1 MIIDSHYHL
10 FWEGSDPYE
19 WFLGLARVGVEVF
32 GRETGEYGDPVE
44 LFKGLMPML
53 SDQTGDKLVAEM
65 DKANIDVTVLA
76 PLDFWLMCPT
86 TTETHLT
93 IEKKNE
99 IYAKAVEKYPEKLI
113 SLVGVDPRRKD
124 ALKLFKK
131 GIEEWGMKGLKLH
144 PTAGFYPHD
153 PACYPLYEK
162 AQEYDVPVLV
172 HTGGQPAPGQA
183 RYAQPIHIDTVAS
196 LFPDVKIIMAHMAFG
211 SWREAIDLA
220 TMKPNLYFD
229 FSAWQSHWNS
239 NPDYLYYPL
248 RTAIDMLGPWRVLFG
263 TDGAV
268 TNLIL
273 PPENWVNAIRNY
285 DSPSGITFTDNEI
298 EIMLGKAAAKLYKIG

>member
-1 MIIDSHYHL
+1 MIVDSHCHL

-19 WFLGLARVGVEVF
+19 WLLGIMRVAAAAL
-32 GRETGEYGDPVE
+32 GRETGEYGDPAE
-44 LFKGLMPML
+44 LLGELMPIL
-53 SDQTGDKLVAEM
+53 SDQTGDKLVSEM
-65 DKANIDVTVLA
+65 DKANIDMTVLA
-76 PLDFWLMCPT
+76 PLDFWLMHPT

-99 IYAKAVEKYPEKLI
+99 VYRKATEKYPDRLV

-131 GIEEWGMKGLKLH
+131 GVEEWGMKGLKLH

-153 PACYPLYEK
+153 PVCYSLYEK

-172 HTGGQPAPGQA
+172 HTGGQPGPGQA
-183 RYAQPIHIDTVAS
+183 GYAQPIHVDTVAS
-196 LFPDVKIIMAHMAFG
+196 MFPDVKIIMAHMAFG

-220 TMKPNLYFD
+220 IMKPNLYLD
-229 FSAWQSHWNS
+229 FSGWQSHWQS

-248 RTAIDMLGPWRVLFG
+248 RMAVNMLGPWRVLFG
-263 TDGAV
+263 TDGPAF
-268 TNLIL
+268 NLIL
-273 PPENWVNAIRNY
+273 SPEGWVNAIRNHN
-285 DSPSGITFTDNEI
+285 SPSGITFTDNET
-298 EIMLGKAAAKLYKIG
+298 EIILGKAAAKLYKIG